1 MSWLPA
7 VGLVACGAPAAPD
20 RPPLAVFPE
29 RAVPGLVDLTRLP
42 GLCDASAAVE
52 VGGFLVVADDE
63 RDVLVVFDAGLQP
76 AGTIDLEALAPEL
89 AARGEADLEGMT
101 TSPDGVVWLIGS
113 HDAGSRTEPRRE
125 RFVLVPLRL
134 EVAGGT
140 VTASLAGPVDASG
153 SVRELVEAGTEG
165 RTAKDEQGLSI
176 EGLAFRH
183 GALEVGF
190 RHPVR
195 GGRAAVVRLG
205 EPPALRWVDLGGR
218 GIRSMEDEWVVGG
231 GGPGFALFRWA
242 TDGVEP
248 VPFDFGDFTP
258 EGLVK
263 RGDAWWVVSDEGRRE
278 SGGVACKDLPAD
290 QRWTRIGRLAL

>member
-1 MSWLPA
+1 VSWLPA

-153 SVRELVEAGTEG
+153 RVRELVEAGTEG

-195 GGRAAVVRLG
+195 GG
-205 EPPALRWVDLGGR
+205 
-218 GIRSMEDEWVVGG
+218 SGG
-231 GGPGFALFRWA
+231 GGAAGRAAGAPLGGPRGARDPL
-242 TDGVEP
+242 DGGRV
-248 VPFDFGDFTP
+248 G
-258 EGLVK
+258 
-263 RGDAWWVVSDEGRRE
+263 GRRRGVRASRS
-278 SGGVACKDLPAD
+278 SGGRPTGWSRCRSTSATSPRRAS
-290 QRWTRIGRLAL
+290 